1 MTLNISIKNKKIYIL
16 NLALIC
22 ILLAIDL
29 NLIYSFGVAFF
40 CTLVVI
46 YASYKSIK
54 KKVESNLRNL
64 NTEEEKD
71 FNRREKIKIGLGAA
85 FSWLRIG
92 AYFLLCIS
100 VIILIDNKLFFAIP
114 FLIGVL
120 AAYYSVI
127 IYQINKA

>member
-1 MTLNISIKNKKIYIL
+1 MTLNISIKNKKIYVL
-16 NLALIC
+16 NLVLIC

-29 NLIYSFGVAFF
+29 NLIYSFGVSFF
-40 CTLVVI
+40 CTLVII

-64 NTEEEKD
+64 NNEEEKE
-71 FNRREKIKIGLGAA
+71 FNKKEKIKIGLGAA
-85 FSWLRIG
+85 FSGLRIG

-100 VIILIDNKLFFAIP
+100 VIILIDRKLFFAIP
-114 FLIGVL
+114 FLIGVG